1 MILITSSLP
10 VCSKLVCTTR
20 RIAPGPIAPRVMK
33 RSSSLVRSVP
43 LCEGIRIIKHQ
54 RGGLEA
60 HAVFASVLPVLSLRS
75 IQSAWYR
82 PKVAGQFL
90 THQQTRI
97 YVKYVQLS
105 IQTAGPAPIVL

>member
-1 MILITSSLP
+1 MYDQQN
-10 VCSKLVCTTR
+10 CTGINRANSNETFLL
-20 RIAPGPIAPRVMK
+20 
-33 RSSSLVRSVP
+33 SLVVP
-43 LCEGIRIIKHQ
+43 SIALCECVRIIKHQ
-54 RGGLEA
+54 SGGLET
-60 HAVFASVLPVLSLRS
+60 HAVFAPGSPGSYLRPN
-75 IQSAWYR
+75 QSAWYR